1 MSTRLLTS
9 AQPPTEERHERWTN
23 CRSSGFTAMA
33 CCWISARRNGREK
46 RYRLPTSWKNWSAT
60 DTDSRTKTS
69 CSFEREP
76 LRTLLNL
83 TLSLI
88 FRSACHYMP
97 YSHSSPCTSSATLPS
112 SHLAL

>member
-1 MSTRLLTS
+1 CHHRVEPPLASG
-9 AQPPTEERHERWTN
+9 QPPTEERQERLTN

-46 RYRLPTSWKNWSAT
+46 RYRLPTSWENWSAS

-76 LRTLLNL
+76 LSTLL
-83 TLSLI
+83 TIQISLI
-88 FRSACHYMP
+88 SRSAWNEMLF
-97 YSHSSPCTSSATLPS
+97 SGS
-112 SHLAL
+112 